1 MTRKEEILKE
11 RERLEKRARL
21 ENQYL
26 YEKSVLEMYGYSSVI
41 TFEEWLEIKNIK
53 L

>member
-1 MTRKEEILKE
+1 MKRDKEILKE

-21 ENQYL
+21 EKQYL
-26 YEKSVLEMYGYSSVI
+26 FEKSLYEYGSRSI
-41 TFEEWLEIKNIK
+41 LTFKEWLEIKNIK

>member
-1 MTRKEEILKE
+1 MTRKEEMLKE

-26 YEKSVLEMYGYSSVI
+26 FEKSLYEYGSRSML
-41 TFEEWLEIKNIK
+41 TFKEWLEIKNIK